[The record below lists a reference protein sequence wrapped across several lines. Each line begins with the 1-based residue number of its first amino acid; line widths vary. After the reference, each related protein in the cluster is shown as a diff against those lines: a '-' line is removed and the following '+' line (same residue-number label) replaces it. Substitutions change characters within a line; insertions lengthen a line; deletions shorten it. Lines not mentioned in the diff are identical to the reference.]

1 MAQEHVNTANNFT
14 KNTNLQPFHF
24 DQIDSDVAV
33 KGCRDTYM
41 FETYNSDD
49 EDENED
55 EYNADEIVEVKYG
68 DAEDFQR
75 PAKLDLI
82 VGFLRCFNF
91 LSCATSVFA
100 VILSLLYSL
109 EDLLKDLGREDLIDS
124 RNSGTQDLIIVM
136 KIFSSM
142 VILFYLLIV
151 TIIIIVDAVGTVTFR
166 WREYGELTHRHT
178 DATSIIFLLG
188 ESRWGLRLLASLTMA
203 SAASLQTT
211 KVEIS
216 PH

>member
-1 MAQEHVNTANNFT
+1 MAEEHVNTANNLT
-14 KNTNLQPFHF
+14 KNTNLRPYHESYV
-24 DQIDSDVAV
+24 DQTTSDGVV
-33 KGCRDTYM
+33 KGCRDTHM

-55 EYNADEIVEVKYG
+55 ENNVDKVVEEKYG

-75 PAKLDLI
+75 PAKLELI

-109 EDLLKDLGREDLIDS
+109 EDLLKDLGRGDL
-124 RNSGTQDLIIVM
+124 NSGTQDLITVM

-142 VILFYLLIV
+142 VLLLYLLIV
-151 TIIIIVDAVGTVTFR
+151 SVIIIVDAVGTVTFR